1 MRVGLKVVL
10 LLTIAVALAGCG
22 SSPQPEDALVE
33 FARHWQEQN
42 PQAMYQLLSQE
53 SKAENDLDSF
63 TKRITNISQG
73 VGLKSLEVKDLS
85 RVERNQTATLTYT
98 IVFKTATVESFQ
110 QEYSLEMVK
119 EGKDWRLNWGHQ
131 HIFPQLREEH
141 RIRVNRFFPE
151 RGQILDRHGNIL
163 AAQGAIREVGL
174 VPGRITDQSESLSAL
189 APLVGL
195 SPGVLEALLNQG
207 WVRADTFVP
216 VKKITEDQ
224 WQLQREE
231 LLGIPGVMIQQAR
244 GRIYSIP
251 ASLAAT
257 VGYVAEISQ
266 EQLKSL
272 ASQGMRAGDLVGQ
285 QGLEA
290 LYQKELAGKPGFRIA
305 IVDNKNALVAVVA
318 EAEAVPG
325 QDVLTSL
332 DLALCFK
339 LEHSLGNQG
348 VAVVLDHKSGQVLGL
363 ASLPGFDSNWF
374 SLGITASQFQQVVE
388 NHALNNKAF
397 AVFPPGSTFKTFTAI
412 MGLDM
417 GVLDPLY
424 AWDTPRQW
432 QPGPHWGNYFVRRV
446 FRQPGPVNLELA
458 LKESDNVYFG
468 ELSLRIGQES
478 FRDYCQVLGFER
490 ELGLPLARAK
500 SQIGEI
506 DCEIALADSSYGQG
520 KMQVSPLHL
529 AMMYGALARG
539 DGLIPKP
546 TLLAEGEFIEWGN
559 TGFDLTALVTVD
571 RILAK
576 IAGEPGS
583 VGYLPLPGYRGKTG
597 TAEISQSRQLV
608 WYVCYNQ
615 EHVLVVMLE
624 GDSSLRSSQAVAV
637 ARAILKQGSD

>member
-1 MRVGLKVVL
+1 
-10 LLTIAVALAGCG
+10 
-22 SSPQPEDALVE
+22 
-33 FARHWQEQN
+33 
-42 PQAMYQLLSQE
+42 
-53 SKAENDLDSF
+53 
-63 TKRITNISQG
+63 
-73 VGLKSLEVKDLS
+73 
-85 RVERNQTATLTYT
+85 
-98 IVFKTATVESFQ
+98 
-110 QEYSLEMVK
+110 
-119 EGKDWRLNWGHQ
+119 
-131 HIFPQLREEH
+131 
-141 RIRVNRFFPE
+141 
-151 RGQILDRHGNIL
+151 
-163 AAQGAIREVGL
+163 
-174 VPGRITDQSESLSAL
+174 
-189 APLVGL
+189 
-195 SPGVLEALLNQG
+195 
-207 WVRADTFVP
+207 
-216 VKKITEDQ
+216 
-224 WQLQREE
+224 
-231 LLGIPGVMIQQAR
+231 
-244 GRIYSIP
+244 
-251 ASLAAT
+251 
-257 VGYVAEISQ
+257 
-266 EQLKSL
+266 
-272 ASQGMRAGDLVGQ
+272 
-285 QGLEA
+285 
-290 LYQKELAGKPGFRIA
+290 
-305 IVDNKNALVAVVA
+305 
-318 EAEAVPG
+318 
-325 QDVLTSL
+325 
-332 DLALCFK
+332 
-339 LEHSLGNQG
+339 
-348 VAVVLDHKSGQVLGL
+348 
-363 ASLPGFDSNWF
+363 
-374 SLGITASQFQQVVE
+374 
-388 NHALNNKAF
+388 
-397 AVFPPGSTFKTFTAI
+397 
-412 MGLDM
+412 M